1 VARLSG
7 ALTPDCYVAI
17 MVDSGKYSLGPK
29 DGKLLVKV
37 ERDGMAKK
45 MGHDLTLEVGDWS
58 AEVTVDDDP
67 DKSELTLTAKPSS
80 MKVVEAKGG
89 AKPLSDGDKSDIKK
103 NIDTK
108 ILSGGQDIT
117 FKSKSV
123 SLNGGKANVSG
134 DLTIQ
139 GKTQPAQVQLNI
151 TDTKVTGRT
160 SLTQSKFGIKPFSAM
175 MGALKVKDNVE
186 IEFEA
191 DLPK

>member
-1 VARLSG
+1 
-7 ALTPDCYVAI
+7 
-17 MVDSGKYSLGPK
+17 MVKI
-29 DGKLLVKV
+29 

-58 AEVTVDDDP
+58 ADVTVDDDP
-67 DKSELTLTAKPSS
+67 ANSELTLTAKPAS
-80 MKVVEAKGG
+80 MKVVEARGG
-89 AKPLSDGDKSDIKK
+89 AKPLSDNDKTDIKK

-108 ILSGGQDIT
+108 ILSGGQAIT

-123 SLNGGKANVSG
+123 SLSGNKANVSG

-139 GKTQPAQVQLNI
+139 GKSQPAQVQLTL
-151 TDTKVTGRT
+151 TDTRVTGRT
-160 SLTQSKFGIKPFSAM
+160 SLTQSKFGITPFKALGGM
-175 MGALKVKDNVE
+175 LKVKDNVE

>member
-1 VARLSG
+1 
-7 ALTPDCYVAI
+7 

-45 MGHDLTLEVGDWS
+45 MGHDLTLEVGDWN
-58 AEVTVDDDP
+58 ADITVDDDP
-67 DKSELTLTAKPSS
+67 AKSELTLTAKPSS
-80 MKVVEAKGG
+80 LKVVEARGG
-89 AKPLSDGDKSDIKK
+89 AKPLSDNDKSDIKK

-108 ILSGGQDIT
+108 ILSGGQAIT
-117 FKSKSV
+117 FKSTSV
-123 SLNGGKANVSG
+123 SLSGNKANVSG

-139 GKTQPAQVQLNI
+139 GKTQPAQVQLTL
-151 TDTKVTGRT
+151 TDTRVTGKT

>member
-1 VARLSG
+1 
-7 ALTPDCYVAI
+7 

-45 MGHDLTLEVGDWS
+45 MGHDLTLEVADWS

-67 DKSELTLTAKPSS
+67 AKSELTLTAKPSS

-89 AKPLSDGDKSDIKK
+89 AKPLSENDKSDIKK
-103 NIDTK
+103 NIDNK
-108 ILSGGQDIT
+108 ILSGGQAIT

-123 SLNGGKANVSG
+123 SLSGDKANVSG

-139 GKTQPAQVQLNI
+139 GNTQPAQVQLNI

-191 DLPK
+191 NLPK